1 MTPANTVLH
10 GEFVVLRPL
19 TVDDAALTFEWRKG
33 ERATLLNQGA
43 QTVEEQARWIAGRPA
58 AEYNFI
64 IETRQAGRPIGML
77 SLVAIDPI
85 NRRGEPGRFLIGD
98 EGAARGIPAA
108 AEAMKLLYELA
119 FDRLGLQRVCGMV
132 ASDNVRMIKWQ
143 SYLGMVREGLLRR
156 HYYIDGRFQDAVYF
170 GLLDTE
176 YRAVTL
182 PRLNALIAAGRQPL
196 APTTTREQA

>member
-1 MTPANTVLH
+1 MAASDTVLQ
-10 GEFVVLRPL
+10 GEFVVLRPIR
-19 TVDDAALTFEWRKG
+19 TDDAALTFAWRQG
-33 ERATLLNQGA
+33 QRAALLNQGA
-43 QTVEEQARWIAGRPA
+43 QTVEQQAQWIAGRPDS
-58 AEYNFI
+58 EYNFI
-64 IETRQAGRPIGML
+64 IETRQARPIGML
-77 SLVAIDPI
+77 SLSAIDTV

-98 EGAARGIPAA
+98 EAAARGIPAA

-156 HYYIDGRFQDAVYF
+156 HYFIDGRFQDAVYF

-176 YRAVTL
+176 YRTVTL
-182 PRLNALIAAGRQPL
+182 PRLDALIRAGRQPV
-196 APTTTREQA
+196 AASISREQA